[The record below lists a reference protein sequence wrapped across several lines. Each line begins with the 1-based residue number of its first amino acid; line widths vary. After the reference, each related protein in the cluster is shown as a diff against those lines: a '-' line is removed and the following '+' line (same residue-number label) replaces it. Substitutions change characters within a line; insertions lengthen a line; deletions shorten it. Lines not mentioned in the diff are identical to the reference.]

1 MRGRGCDDERG
12 KGCEWMMMDG
22 EGGLRWMGKDDD
34 VG

>member
-1 MRGRGCDDERG
+1 MRGRECDDERA

-22 EGGLRWMGKDDD
+22 EGLRWMGKDDE